1 MTFYNVKSH
10 EDLEKLKQLSELN
23 KQISNQRI
31 EDKVQE
37 ITHDLKL
44 AKQLS
49 PITKPIVQ
57 KLEEQT
63 RELKNQNENFTQLSN
78 NLMLMDTLK
87 KLPDNISI
95 DVNVIKGLHK
105 LLDSN
110 NKELKLR
117 HEKDNKFTLGKTPI
131 ELVRSH
137 MIIDGNSIRLNDNV
151 INALTMTDFDL
162 SNLNDNEILNFYE
175 ILNRINYS
183 FRTNPDRTSKRSRY
197 IRTKLEDRVKA
208 INNPQLMIEPLEDD
222 EDFQSSHKANEELRS
237 SRETNEVEGSGV
249 IFLPSDANELF
260 ERLIILIGEKKAGNN
275 NVLTEGSA
283 ILDEL
288 LRQDVVNEGQY
299 QQLIK
304 LL

>member
-37 ITHDLKL
+37 ITHDSKL
-44 AKQLS
+44 AEQLS

-87 KLPDNISI
+87 NLPDNISI

-105 LLDSN
+105 LLDTD

-131 ELVRSH
+131 EVVRSY

-208 INNPQLMIEPLEDD
+208 INNPQLML
-222 EDFQSSHKANEELRS
+222 S
-237 SRETNEVEGSGV
+237 
-249 IFLPSDANELF
+249 
-260 ERLIILIGEKKAGNN
+260 LIHI
-275 NVLTEGSA
+275 
-283 ILDEL
+283 
-288 LRQDVVNEGQY
+288 
-299 QQLIK
+299 
-304 LL
+304 